1 MKIGIDIDGVILDS
15 ETAFKVSAELYSLD
29 VLGEDKMLDNST
41 SRFEERYSWTKEQRE
56 VWHQKYLPIEA
67 EKVNFMPGAIEVIK
81 RLKNMGHEL
90 VIITARGG
98 LCPRMKDIAL
108 EQFKKVGLKFDDYHF
123 VVCDKAKLCTEINIE
138 LMIDDD
144 YNNCI
149 NIANEGIMALYF
161 RDVKMK
167 KINRENVIEVN
178 NWGEIY
184 KYLKK

>member
-81 RLKNMGHEL
+81 RLKN
-90 VIITARGG
+90 
-98 LCPRMKDIAL
+98 KN
-108 EQFKKVGLKFDDYHF
+108 F
-123 VVCDKAKLCTEINIE
+123 
-138 LMIDDD
+138 
-144 YNNCI
+144 
-149 NIANEGIMALYF
+149 
-161 RDVKMK
+161 
-167 KINRENVIEVN
+167 
-178 NWGEIY
+178 
-184 KYLKK
+184 